1 MTLTNEI
8 MYTALLKKDSNF
20 EGIFFV
26 AVKTTGIFCRP
37 TCTARKPKRENVEFF
52 NTSKEALAHGYRP
65 CKICSPMERLGETP
79 AYIKKLI
86 DDIDKNP
93 SDIIKDFNLRA
104 KGIEPNKVRRWFK
117 KNHGMTF
124 QSYQRMVRLNR
135 AFNKIQHGEKVTSAA
150 FDSGYESLSGFN
162 DSFKSVIGNTPT
174 KSKNKQRI
182 DITRIET
189 PLGPMYA
196 CATQKG
202 ICMFDFTDRRMLET
216 EIKELSGYFSA
227 VILPGENQH
236 FKVLRKEI
244 NEYFDGNRRAFNIPL
259 DTPGTKFQLKVWDR
273 LKKIPFG
280 KTISY
285 HEQATSLKNPDAV
298 RAVANANG
306 HNRVSIIIPCH
317 RVIGKDGTLT
327 GYGGGLW
334 RKKWLIDFEK
344 ENSKNLTKS

>member
-1 MTLTNEI
+1 MTLTNET
-8 MYTALLKKDSNF
+8 MYKALLNKDSNF
-20 EGIFFV
+20 EGIFYV

-52 NTSKEALAHGYRP
+52 NTGKEALAHGYRP
-65 CKICSPMERLGETP
+65 CKLCSPMKKPGETP
-79 AYIKKLI
+79 AYIKNLI
-86 DDIDKNP
+86 DEIDKNP
-93 SDIIKDFNLRA
+93 SGKIKDYNLRL

-117 KNHGMTF
+117 KNHGITF
-124 QSYQRMVRLNR
+124 QSYQRMMRLNR
-135 AFNKIQHGEKVTSAA
+135 AFNKIQRGEKVTDTA
-150 FDSGYESLSGFN
+150 FDSGYDSLSGFN
-162 DSFKSVIGNTPT
+162 ESFKSVIGKAPT
-174 KSKNKQRI
+174 KSKDKQRI
-182 DITRIET
+182 DITRMET

-216 EIKELSGYFSA
+216 ELKELSKYFNA
-227 VILPGENQH
+227 VILPGENPH
-236 FKVLRKEI
+236 FKVLRKEMD
-244 NEYFDGNRRAFNIPL
+244 EYFDGNRKNFEVPL
-259 DTPGTKFQLKVWDR
+259 DTPGTNFQLKVWER
-273 LKKIPFG
+273 LKKIPYG

-317 RVIGKDGTLT
+317 RVIGKDGSLT

-344 ENSKNLTKS
+344 EKLKNHTVG